1 MGQTEV
7 ILMMALVVVMTM
19 VVALILLA
27 PGITMTGMVAGFQA
41 LKSISG
47 ARDGGAESHGGNSM
61 AAIKVV
67 AGAASENARVLCDAW
82 DTQQQ

>member
-1 MGQTEV
+1 MVQAAV